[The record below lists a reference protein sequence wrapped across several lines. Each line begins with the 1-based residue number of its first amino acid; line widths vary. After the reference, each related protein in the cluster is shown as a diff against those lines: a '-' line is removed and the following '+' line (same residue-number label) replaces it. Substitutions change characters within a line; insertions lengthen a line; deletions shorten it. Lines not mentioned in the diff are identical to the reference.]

1 MWYKNAIIYLLPDGW
16 QLEAGFAEKL
26 EQAAFTPCMGLDWF
40 SEGFAPPTPFSSD
53 FVFTAQNSN
62 RVCLKHEEKV
72 LPSASVRDL
81 VNGKVA
87 EIQEAEAR
95 NVGRKEKQQLKEQ
108 ITDDLLPRALTQ
120 SRRTEAIFDTE
131 RGFLLVNE
139 ASDKRAEQMLI
150 KLREALG
157 GLKVAMP
164 YTRESPSSLMTEW
177 LLQGHAEGDFK
188 LGYNVLLQGVGDVV
202 PKVKISKKDLTHPEV
217 IQHAKNGMKVVELE
231 LEWREQI
238 SFTLTQNFALK
249 RIRFLDVLQ
258 EEAEQGD
265 DAASLTFASQIIMT
279 EALGEMICELSNL
292 LCGFFDGDLR

>member
-72 LPSASVRDL
+72 LPSATVRDL

-87 EIQEAEAR
+87 KIQEAEAR
-95 NVGRKEKQQLKEQ
+95 NVWWEEKQQLKEQ
-108 ITDDLLPRALTQ
+108 IVDDLLPRALTQ

-131 RGFLLVNE
+131 RGYLLVNE
-139 ASDKRAEQMLI
+139 ASNKRAEQMLI

-164 YTRESPSSLMTEW
+164 HTRESPSSLMTEW
-177 LLQGHAEGDFK
+177 LLQGHAEGDFE

-249 RIRFLDVLQ
+249 RIQFLDVLQ

-265 DAASLTFASQIIMT
+265 DRASLMFSSQIIMT
-279 EALGEMICELSNL
+279 TALGGMLDELANL
-292 LCGFFDGDLR
+292 LGGWVD

>member
-40 SEGFAPPTPFSSD
+40 SEGFVPPTPFSSD
-53 FVFTAQNSN
+53 FVFTAKNSN
-62 RVCLKHEEKV
+62 RVCLKHEKKV
-72 LPSASVRDL
+72 LPSATVRDL
-81 VNGKVA
+81 VHEKVA

-95 NVGRKEKQQLKEQ
+95 NVWHKEKQQLKEQ
-108 ITDDLLPRALTQ
+108 IVDDLLPRALTQ

-131 RGFLLVNE
+131 RGYLLVNE

-157 GLKVAMP
+157 GLKVSLP
-164 YTRESPSSLMTEW
+164 HTRESPSSLMTEW
-177 LLQGHAEGDFK
+177 LLQGYAEGGFE

-202 PKVKISKKDLTHPEV
+202 PKVKISKKDLTTAEV
-217 IQHAKNGMKVVELE
+217 IKHAQNGMQVVELE
-231 LEWREQI
+231 LEWRKQI
-238 SFTLTQNFALK
+238 SFTLTKDFALK
-249 RIRFLDVLQ
+249 RIQFLDVLQ

-265 DAASLTFASQIIMT
+265 DTASLTFASQIIMV
-279 EALGEMICELSNL
+279 EALGEMINELVNL
-292 LCGFFDGDLR
+292 LGGWEN

>member
-40 SEGFAPPTPFSSD
+40 SEGFVPPTPFSSD

-72 LPSASVRDL
+72 LPSATVRDL

-95 NVGRKEKQQLKEQ
+95 NVGHKEKQQLKEQ
-108 ITDDLLPRALTQ
+108 IVDDLLPRALTQ

-131 RGFLLVNE
+131 RGYLLVNE

-177 LLQGHAEGDFK
+177 LLQGHAEGDFE

-249 RIRFLDVLQ
+249 RIQFLDVLQ

-265 DAASLTFASQIIMT
+265 DTASLMFSSQIIMT
-279 EALGEMICELSNL
+279 TALGEMINELVNL
-292 LCGFFDGDLR
+292 LGGWEN

>member
-72 LPSASVRDL
+72 LPADVIRDIL
-81 VNGKVA
+81 DERVA
-87 EIQEAEAR
+87 EIQEAQLR
-95 NVGRKEKQQLKEQ
+95 NVGRKEKQYLKER

-131 RGFLLVNE
+131 RGYLLVNN
-139 ASDKRAEQMLI
+139 AAAAKAENLLT

-157 GLKVAMP
+157 GLEASLPNTKQ
-164 YTRESPSSLMTEW
+164 SPGSLMTDW
-177 LLQGHAEGDFK
+177 LLRGAAEGGFELDSDCELK
-188 LGYNVLLQGVGDVV
+188 GVGDVV
-202 PKVKISKKDLTHPEV
+202 PTVKVSKQDLTADEV
-217 IQHAKNGMKVVELE
+217 VQHVKNGKTVTQLG
-231 LEWREQI
+231 LTWREQI
-238 SFTLTQNFALK
+238 SFILTQDFTLK
-249 RIRFLDVLQ
+249 RIQYLDVLQ
-258 EEAEQGD
+258 EEAEGHGD
-265 DAASLTFASQIIMT
+265 DAASLMFASQILMT
-279 EALGEMICELSNL
+279 EALSTMLDELVSYL
-292 LCGFFDGDLR
+292 GGWQE

>member
-40 SEGFAPPTPFSSD
+40 SEGFVPPTPFSSD

-72 LPSASVRDL
+72 LPSATVRDL

-87 EIQEAEAR
+87 EIKEAEAR
-95 NVGRKEKQQLKEQ
+95 NVWYEEKQQLKEQ

-164 YTRESPSSLMTEW
+164 HTRESPSSLMTEW
-177 LLQGHAEGDFK
+177 LLQGHAEGGFE

-217 IQHAKNGMKVVELE
+217 IQHAKNGMMKVVELE
-231 LEWREQI
+231 LEWRKQI

-249 RIRFLDVLQ
+249 RIRFFDVLQ

-265 DAASLTFASQIIMT
+265 DAASLTFASQIIMV
-279 EALGEMICELSNL
+279 EALGEMINKLVNL
-292 LCGFFDGDLR
+292 LGGWEN

>member
-16 QLEAGFAEKL
+16 QLEAGLNEKL

-72 LPSASVRDL
+72 LPAGVIRDIL
-81 VNGKVA
+81 DERVA
-87 EIQEAEAR
+87 EIQEAQVR
-95 NVGRKEKQQLKEQ
+95 NVGRKEKQYLKEQ
-108 ITDDLLPRALTQ
+108 ITDDLLPLALTK

-164 YTRESPSSLMTEW
+164 QTRESPSSLMTEW
-177 LLQGHAEGDFK
+177 LLQGHAEGDFE

-202 PKVKISKKDLTHPEV
+202 PKVKISKKDLTTAEV
-217 IQHAKNGMKVVELE
+217 IKHAQNGMQVVELE

-238 SFTLTQNFALK
+238 SFTLTQDFTLK
-249 RIRFLDVLQ
+249 RIQYLDVLQ
-258 EEAEQGD
+258 EEAEGHGD
-265 DAASLTFASQIIMT
+265 DAASLTFASQIIMV
-279 EALGEMICELSNL
+279 EALGEMINELANL
-292 LCGFFDGDLR
+292 LGGWVD

>member
-16 QLEAGFAEKL
+16 QLEAGFEEKL

-72 LPSASVRDL
+72 LPAGVIRDIL
-81 VNGKVA
+81 DERVS
-87 EIQEAEAR
+87 EIKEAEAR
-95 NVGRKEKQQLKEQ
+95 NVWYEEKQQLKDQ

-164 YTRESPSSLMTEW
+164 HTRESPASLMTEW
-177 LLQGHAEGDFK
+177 LLQGHAEGDFE
-188 LGYNVLLQGVGDVV
+188 LGYNVLLQGVGDVA
-202 PKVKISKKDLTHPEV
+202 PKVKISKKDLTTAEV
-217 IQHAKNGMKVVELE
+217 IKHAQNGMQVVELE

-238 SFTLTQNFALK
+238 SFTLTKDFTLK
-249 RIRFLDVLQ
+249 RIQFLDVLQ

-265 DAASLTFASQIIMT
+265 DTASLMFSSQIIMT
-279 EALGEMICELSNL
+279 TALGEMINELVNL
-292 LCGFFDGDLR
+292 LGGWVD

>member
-16 QLEAGFAEKL
+16 QFEAGFAEKL

-40 SEGFAPPTPFSSD
+40 SEGFAPPTPFSYD

-72 LPSASVRDL
+72 LPSATVRDL
-81 VNGKVA
+81 VHEKVA

-95 NVGRKEKQQLKEQ
+95 NVGRKEKQQLKEK
-108 ITDDLLPRALTQ
+108 ITDDLLPRALTK
-120 SRRTEAIFDTE
+120 SRRTEAIFDTK
-131 RGFLLVNE
+131 RGYLLVNE

-164 YTRESPSSLMTEW
+164 HTLESPASLMTEW
-177 LLQGHAEGDFK
+177 LLQGHAGGDFE

-202 PKVKISKKDLTHPEV
+202 PKVKISKKDLTTAEV
-217 IQHAKNGMKVVELE
+217 IKHAKNGMQVVELE

-238 SFTLTQNFALK
+238 SFTLPQDFTLK
-249 RIRFLDVLQ
+249 RIQYLDVLQ
-258 EEAEQGD
+258 EIAKVHGD
-265 DAASLTFASQIIMT
+265 DAASLMFASQIIT
-279 EALGEMICELSNL
+279 VEALGEMINELVNL
-292 LCGFFDGDLR
+292 LGSYD

>member
-53 FVFTAQNSN
+53 FVFTAKNSN
-62 RVCLKHEEKV
+62 RVCLKHEKKV
-72 LPSASVRDL
+72 LPSATVRDL

-95 NVGRKEKQQLKEQ
+95 NVWYEEKQQLKEQ

-164 YTRESPSSLMTEW
+164 HTRESPASLMTEW
-177 LLQGHAEGDFK
+177 LLQGHAEGDFE

-249 RIRFLDVLQ
+249 RIQFLDVLQ

-265 DAASLTFASQIIMT
+265 DAARLMFSSQIIMT
-279 EALGEMICELSNL
+279 TALGGMLDELANL
-292 LCGFFDGDLR
+292 LGGWVD

>member
-26 EQAAFTPCMGLDWF
+26 EKGAFTPCMGLDWF

-72 LPSASVRDL
+72 LPSATVRDL

-87 EIQEAEAR
+87 EIKEAEAR
-95 NVGRKEKQQLKEQ
+95 NVWYEEKQQLKEQ
-108 ITDDLLPRALTQ
+108 IIDDLLPRALTQ

-131 RGFLLVNE
+131 RGYLLVNE
-139 ASDKRAEQMLI
+139 ASDKRAEQILI

-164 YTRESPSSLMTEW
+164 HTRESPASLMTEW
-177 LLQGHAEGDFK
+177 LLQGHAEGGFE

-249 RIRFLDVLQ
+249 RIQFLDVLQ

-265 DAASLTFASQIIMT
+265 DTASLMFSSQIIMV
-279 EALGEMICELSNL
+279 EALGEMLDELANL
-292 LCGFFDGDLR
+292 LGGWVD

>member
-72 LPSASVRDL
+72 LPADVIRDIL
-81 VNGKVA
+81 DERVA
-87 EIQEAEAR
+87 EIQEAQVR
-95 NVGRKEKQQLKEQ
+95 NVGRKEKQYLKER
-108 ITDDLLPRALTQ
+108 ITDDLLPRAITQ

-131 RGFLLVNE
+131 RGYLLVNE
-139 ASDKRAEQMLI
+139 ASNKRAEQMLI

-157 GLKVAMP
+157 GLKVSLP

-177 LLQGHAEGDFK
+177 LLQGYAEGGFK

-202 PKVKISKKDLTHPEV
+202 PKVKISKKDLTTAEV
-217 IQHAKNGMKVVELE
+217 IKHAQNGMQVVELE

-238 SFTLTQNFALK
+238 SFTLTKDFTLK
-249 RIRFLDVLQ
+249 RIQFLDALQ

-265 DAASLTFASQIIMT
+265 DTASLMFSSQIIMV
-279 EALGEMICELSNL
+279 EALGEMINKLVNL
-292 LCGFFDGDLR
+292 LGGWEN

>member
-16 QLEAGFAEKL
+16 QLEAGLNEKL

-72 LPSASVRDL
+72 LPSATVRDL
-81 VNGKVA
+81 VHEKVA

-95 NVGRKEKQQLKEQ
+95 NVGHKEKQQLKEQ
-108 ITDDLLPRALTQ
+108 IVDDLLPRALTQ

-131 RGFLLVNE
+131 RGYLLVNE
-139 ASDKRAEQMLI
+139 ASNKRAEQMLI

-157 GLKVAMP
+157 GLKVEMP
-164 YTRESPSSLMTEW
+164 HTQESPSSLMTEW
-177 LLQGHAEGDFK
+177 LLQGHAEGGFE

-202 PKVKISKKDLTHPEV
+202 PKVKISKKDLTTAEV
-217 IQHAKNGMKVVELE
+217 IKHAQNGMQVVELE

-265 DAASLTFASQIIMT
+265 DAASLTFASQIIMV
-279 EALGEMICELSNL
+279 EALGEMINELVNL
-292 LCGFFDGDLR
+292 LGGWVD

>member
-16 QLEAGFAEKL
+16 QPEAGLNEKL
-26 EQAAFTPCMGLDWF
+26 GQAAFTPCMGLDWF

-72 LPSASVRDL
+72 LPSATVRDL
-81 VNGKVA
+81 VHEKVA

-95 NVGRKEKQQLKEQ
+95 NVGRKEKQYLKER

-131 RGFLLVNE
+131 RGYLLVNE
-139 ASDKRAEQMLI
+139 ASNKRAEQMLI

-164 YTRESPSSLMTEW
+164 HTRESPASLMTEW
-177 LLQGHAEGDFK
+177 LLQGHAEGGFE

-202 PKVKISKKDLTHPEV
+202 PKVKISKKDLTTAEV
-217 IQHAKNGMKVVELE
+217 IKHAQNGMQVVELE

-238 SFTLTQNFALK
+238 SFTLTKDFALK

-265 DAASLTFASQIIMT
+265 DTASLTFASQIIMT
-279 EALGEMICELSNL
+279 TALGGMLDELANL
-292 LCGFFDGDLR
+292 LGGWVD

>member
-53 FVFTAQNSN
+53 FVFTANSN

-72 LPSASVRDL
+72 LPSATVRDL

-87 EIQEAEAR
+87 EIKEAEAR
-95 NVGRKEKQQLKEQ
+95 NVWYEEKQQLKEQ

-131 RGFLLVNE
+131 RGYLLVNE
-139 ASDKRAEQMLI
+139 ASDKRAEKMLI
-150 KLREALG
+150 KLSEALG

-164 YTRESPSSLMTEW
+164 HTRESPSSLMTEW
-177 LLQGHAEGDFK
+177 LLQGHAEGDFE

-249 RIRFLDVLQ
+249 RIRFSDVLQ

-265 DAASLTFASQIIMT
+265 DTASLMFSSQIIMV
-279 EALGEMICELSNL
+279 EALGEMLDELANL
-292 LCGFFDGDLR
+292 LGGWVD

>member
-16 QLEAGFAEKL
+16 QLEAGLNEKL

-72 LPSASVRDL
+72 LPAGVIRDIL
-81 VNGKVA
+81 DERVA
-87 EIQEAEAR
+87 EIQEAQLR
-95 NVGRKEKQQLKEQ
+95 NVGRKEKQYLKER

-131 RGFLLVNE
+131 RGYLLVNE
-139 ASDKRAEQMLI
+139 ASNKRAEQMLI

-157 GLKVAMP
+157 GLKVVMP
-164 YTRESPSSLMTEW
+164 HTQESPSSLMTEW
-177 LLQGHAEGDFK
+177 LLQGHAEGGFE

-202 PKVKISKKDLTHPEV
+202 PKVKISKKDLTTAEV
-217 IQHAKNGMKVVELE
+217 IKHAQNGMQVVELE

-238 SFTLTQNFALK
+238 SFTLTKDFTLK
-249 RIRFLDVLQ
+249 RIQFLDVLQ
-258 EEAEQGD
+258 EEAEQGED
-265 DAASLTFASQIIMT
+265 TASLMFSSQIIMT
-279 EALGEMICELSNL
+279 TALGGMLDELVNL
-292 LCGFFDGDLR
+292 LGGWEN

>member
-72 LPSASVRDL
+72 LPSATVRDL

-95 NVGRKEKQQLKEQ
+95 NVWYEEKQQLKDQ

-164 YTRESPSSLMTEW
+164 HTRESPASLMTEW
-177 LLQGHAEGDFK
+177 LLQGHAEGDFE

-238 SFTLTQNFALK
+238 SFTLTQNFTLK
-249 RIRFLDVLQ
+249 RIQFLDALQ
-258 EEAEQGD
+258 QAAEQGD
-265 DAASLTFASQIIMT
+265 D
-279 EALGEMICELSNL
+279 
-292 LCGFFDGDLR
+292 D

>member
-16 QLEAGFAEKL
+16 QPEAGLNEKL
-26 EQAAFTPCMGLDWF
+26 GQAAFTPCMGLDWF
-40 SEGFAPPTPFSSD
+40 SEGFVPPTPFSSD

-72 LPSASVRDL
+72 LPAGVIRDIL
-81 VNGKVA
+81 DERVA
-87 EIQEAEAR
+87 EIKEAQVR
-95 NVGRKEKQQLKEQ
+95 NVWYEEKQYLKER

-131 RGFLLVNE
+131 RGYLLVNE
-139 ASDKRAEQMLI
+139 ASNKRAEQMLI

-157 GLKVAMP
+157 GLKVEMP
-164 YTRESPSSLMTEW
+164 HTHESPSSLMTEW
-177 LLQGHAEGDFK
+177 LLQGHAEGGFE

-279 EALGEMICELSNL
+279 TALGGMLDELANL
-292 LCGFFDGDLR
+292 LGGWVD

>member
-53 FVFTAQNSN
+53 FVFTANSN

-72 LPSASVRDL
+72 LPSATVRDL

-95 NVGRKEKQQLKEQ
+95 NVWSKEKQQLKEQ
-108 ITDDLLPRALTQ
+108 IVDDLLPRALTK

-131 RGFLLVNE
+131 RGYLLVNE

-177 LLQGHAEGDFK
+177 LLQGHAEGDFE

-249 RIRFLDVLQ
+249 RIRFSDVLQ

-265 DAASLTFASQIIMT
+265 DTASLMFSSQIIMV
-279 EALGEMICELSNL
+279 EALGEMLDELANL
-292 LCGFFDGDLR
+292 LGGWVD

>member
-72 LPSASVRDL
+72 LPSATVRDL

-87 EIQEAEAR
+87 EIKEAEAR
-95 NVGRKEKQQLKEQ
+95 NVWYEEKQQLKEQ

-131 RGFLLVNE
+131 RGYLLVNE
-139 ASDKRAEQMLI
+139 ASDKRAEKMLI
-150 KLREALG
+150 KLSEALG

-164 YTRESPSSLMTEW
+164 HTRESPSSLMTEW
-177 LLQGHAEGDFK
+177 LLSGAAEGGFE
-188 LGYNVLLQGVGDVV
+188 LGFNVLMQGVGDVV

-249 RIRFLDVLQ
+249 RIRFSDVLQ

-265 DAASLTFASQIIMT
+265 DTASLMFSSQIIMV
-279 EALGEMICELSNL
+279 EALGEMLDELANL
-292 LCGFFDGDLR
+292 LGGWVD

>member
-72 LPSASVRDL
+72 LPSATVRDL

-87 EIQEAEAR
+87 EIKEAEAR
-95 NVGRKEKQQLKEQ
+95 NVWYEEKQQLKEQ

-131 RGFLLVNE
+131 RGYLLVNE

-177 LLQGHAEGDFK
+177 LLQGHAEGDFE

-202 PKVKISKKDLTHPEV
+202 PKVKISKKDLTTAEV
-217 IQHAKNGMKVVELE
+217 IKHAQNGMQVVELE

-238 SFTLTQNFALK
+238 SFTLTKDFTLK
-249 RIRFLDVLQ
+249 RIQFLDVLQ

-265 DAASLTFASQIIMT
+265 DAASLTFASQIIMV
-279 EALGEMICELSNL
+279 EALGEMINKLVNL
-292 LCGFFDGDLR
+292 LGGWVD

>member
-16 QLEAGFAEKL
+16 QLEAGLNEKL

-72 LPSASVRDL
+72 LPSATVRDL
-81 VNGKVA
+81 VHEKVA
-87 EIQEAEAR
+87 AIEAAEAR
-95 NVGRKEKQQLKEQ
+95 NVGRKEKQYLKER

-131 RGFLLVNE
+131 RGYLLVNE
-139 ASDKRAEQMLI
+139 ASNKRAEQMLI

-157 GLKVAMP
+157 GLKVVMP
-164 YTRESPSSLMTEW
+164 HTQESPSSLMTEW
-177 LLQGHAEGDFK
+177 LLQGHAEGDFE

-217 IQHAKNGMKVVELE
+217 IQHAKNGMNVVELE

-249 RIRFLDVLQ
+249 RIQFLDVLQ

-265 DAASLTFASQIIMT
+265 DTASLMFSSQIIMV
-279 EALGEMICELSNL
+279 EALGEMINELVNL
-292 LCGFFDGDLR
+292 LGGWVD

>member
-53 FVFTAQNSN
+53 FVFTAKNSN

-95 NVGRKEKQQLKEQ
+95 NVWYEEKQQLKEQ
-108 ITDDLLPRALTQ
+108 IVDDLLPRALTQ

-139 ASDKRAEQMLI
+139 ASDKRAEQILI

-177 LLQGHAEGDFK
+177 LLQGHAEGGFE

-249 RIRFLDVLQ
+249 RIQFLDVLQ

-265 DAASLTFASQIIMT
+265 NAASFTFASQIIMT
-279 EALGEMICELSNL
+279 TALGGMLDELANL
-292 LCGFFDGDLR
+292 LGGWVD

>member
-72 LPSASVRDL
+72 LPSATVRDL

-87 EIQEAEAR
+87 EIKEAEAR
-95 NVGRKEKQQLKEQ
+95 NVWYEEKQQLKEQ
-108 ITDDLLPRALTQ
+108 IIDDLLPRALTQ

-131 RGFLLVNE
+131 RGYLLVNE

-177 LLQGHAEGDFK
+177 LLQGHAEGDFE

-279 EALGEMICELSNL
+279 TALGGMLDELANL
-292 LCGFFDGDLR
+292 LGGWVD

>member
-40 SEGFAPPTPFSSD
+40 SEGFVPPTPFSSD

-72 LPSASVRDL
+72 LPSATVRDL
-81 VNGKVA
+81 VHEKVA

-95 NVGRKEKQQLKEQ
+95 NVWHKEKQQLKEQ
-108 ITDDLLPRALTQ
+108 IVNDLLPRALTQ

-131 RGFLLVNE
+131 RGYLLVNE

-157 GLKVAMP
+157 GLKVSLP

-177 LLQGHAEGDFK
+177 LLQGYAEGGFK

-202 PKVKISKKDLTHPEV
+202 PKVKISKKDLTTAEV
-217 IQHAKNGMKVVELE
+217 IKHAKNGMQVVELE

-238 SFTLTQNFALK
+238 SFTLTKDFALK
-249 RIRFLDVLQ
+249 RIQFLDVLQ

-265 DAASLTFASQIIMT
+265 DTASLMFSSQIIMV
-279 EALGEMICELSNL
+279 EALGEMINELVNL
-292 LCGFFDGDLR
+292 LGGWEN

>member
-40 SEGFAPPTPFSSD
+40 SEGFAPPTPFSYD

-72 LPSASVRDL
+72 LPSATVRDL
-81 VNGKVA
+81 VHEKVA

-108 ITDDLLPRALTQ
+108 ITDDLLPRALTK
-120 SRRTEAIFDTE
+120 SRRTEAIFDTK
-131 RGFLLVNE
+131 RGYLLVNE

-164 YTRESPSSLMTEW
+164 HTRESPASLMTKW
-177 LLQGHAEGDFK
+177 LLQGHAGGDFE

-202 PKVKISKKDLTHPEV
+202 PKVKISKKDLTTAEV
-217 IQHAKNGMKVVELE
+217 IKHAQNGMQVVELE

-238 SFTLTQNFALK
+238 SFTLTQDFKLK
-249 RIRFLDVLQ
+249 RIQYLDVLQ
-258 EEAEQGD
+258 EIAKVHGD
-265 DAASLTFASQIIMT
+265 DAASLMFASQIIT
-279 EALGEMICELSNL
+279 VEALGEMINELVNL
-292 LCGFFDGDLR
+292 LGGYD

>member
-72 LPSASVRDL
+72 LPSATVRDL
-81 VNGKVA
+81 VHEKVA

-95 NVGRKEKQQLKEQ
+95 NVGRKEKQELKEQ

-131 RGFLLVNE
+131 RGYLLVNE

-164 YTRESPSSLMTEW
+164 HTRESPASLMTEW
-177 LLQGHAEGDFK
+177 LLQGHAEGDFE

-265 DAASLTFASQIIMT
+265 DTASLMFSSQIIMT
-279 EALGEMICELSNL
+279 TALGGMLDELANL
-292 LCGFFDGDLR
+292 LCGWVD

>member
-40 SEGFAPPTPFSSD
+40 SEGFVPPTPFSSD

-72 LPSASVRDL
+72 LPSATVRDL

-87 EIQEAEAR
+87 EIKEAEAR
-95 NVGRKEKQQLKEQ
+95 NVWYEEKQQLKDQ

-157 GLKVAMP
+157 GLKVVMP
-164 YTRESPSSLMTEW
+164 HTQESPSSLMTEW
-177 LLQGHAEGDFK
+177 LLQGHAEGGFE

-202 PKVKISKKDLTHPEV
+202 PKVKISKKDLTTAEV
-217 IQHAKNGMKVVELE
+217 IKHAQNGMQVVELE

-249 RIRFLDVLQ
+249 RIQFLDVLQ

-265 DAASLTFASQIIMT
+265 NAASLTFASQIIMV
-279 EALGEMICELSNL
+279 EALGEMINELANL
-292 LCGFFDGDLR
+292 LGGWVD

>member
-16 QLEAGFAEKL
+16 QLEAGLNEKL

-72 LPSASVRDL
+72 LPAGVIRDIL
-81 VNGKVA
+81 DERVA
-87 EIQEAEAR
+87 EIQEAQLR
-95 NVGRKEKQQLKEQ
+95 NVGRKEKQYLKER

-131 RGFLLVNE
+131 RGYLLVNE
-139 ASDKRAEQMLI
+139 ASNKRAEQMLI

-157 GLKVAMP
+157 GLKVEMP
-164 YTRESPSSLMTEW
+164 HTQESPSSLMTEW
-177 LLQGHAEGDFK
+177 LLQGRAEGGFE
-188 LGYNVLLQGVGDVV
+188 LGYNVLLQGVGDVE
-202 PKVKISKKDLTHPEV
+202 PKVKISKKDLTTAEV
-217 IQHAKNGMKVVELE
+217 IKHAQNGMQVVELE

-238 SFTLTQNFALK
+238 SFTLTKDFTLK
-249 RIRFLDVLQ
+249 RIQFLDVLQ
-258 EEAEQGD
+258 EEEEQGD
-265 DAASLTFASQIIMT
+265 DTASLTFASQIIMV
-279 EALGEMICELSNL
+279 EALGEMINELANL
-292 LCGFFDGDLR
+292 LGGWVD

>member
-72 LPSASVRDL
+72 LPSATVRDL

-87 EIQEAEAR
+87 EIKEAEAR
-95 NVGRKEKQQLKEQ
+95 NVWYEEKQQLKEQ

-131 RGFLLVNE
+131 RGYLLVNE
-139 ASDKRAEQMLI
+139 ASDKRAEKMLI
-150 KLREALG
+150 KLSEALG

-164 YTRESPSSLMTEW
+164 HTRESPSSLMTEW
-177 LLQGHAEGDFK
+177 LLSGAAEGGFE
-188 LGYNVLLQGVGDVV
+188 LGFNVLMQGVGDVV

-249 RIRFLDVLQ
+249 RIRFSDVLQ

-265 DAASLTFASQIIMT
+265 DTASLMFSSQIIMA
-279 EALGEMICELSNL
+279 EALGEMLDELANL
-292 LCGFFDGDLR
+292 LGGWVD

>member
-72 LPSASVRDL
+72 LPSATVRDL

-95 NVGRKEKQQLKEQ
+95 NVWYEEKQQLKEQ

-164 YTRESPSSLMTEW
+164 HTRESPASLMTEW
-177 LLQGHAEGDFK
+177 LLQGHAEGDFE

-279 EALGEMICELSNL
+279 TALGGMLDELANL
-292 LCGFFDGDLR
+292 LGGWVD

>member
-72 LPSASVRDL
+72 LPSATVRDS
-81 VNGKVA
+81 VHEKVA

-95 NVGRKEKQQLKEQ
+95 NVGHKEKQQLKEQ
-108 ITDDLLPRALTQ
+108 IVDDLLPRALTQ
-120 SRRTEAIFDTE
+120 SRRTEAILDTE
-131 RGFLLVNE
+131 RGYLLVNE
-139 ASDKRAEQMLI
+139 ASNKRAEQMLI

-157 GLKVAMP
+157 GLKVVMP
-164 YTRESPSSLMTEW
+164 HTQESPSSLMTEW
-177 LLQGHAEGDFK
+177 LLQGHAEGDFE

-202 PKVKISKKDLTHPEV
+202 PKVKISKKDLTTAEV
-217 IQHAKNGMKVVELE
+217 IKHAQNGMQVVELE

-238 SFTLTQNFALK
+238 SFTLTKDFTLK
-249 RIRFLDVLQ
+249 RIQFLDALQ
-258 EEAEQGD
+258 EVAEQGD
-265 DAASLTFASQIIMT
+265 DAASLMFSSQIIMV
-279 EALGEMICELSNL
+279 EALGEMINELVNL
-292 LCGFFDGDLR
+292 LGGWVD

>member
-26 EQAAFTPCMGLDWF
+26 EQAAFTPCMGFDLF

-72 LPSASVRDL
+72 LPAGVIRDIL
-81 VNGKVA
+81 DERVA
-87 EIQEAEAR
+87 EIQEAQVR
-95 NVGRKEKQQLKEQ
+95 NVGRKEKQYLKER

-131 RGFLLVNE
+131 RGYLLVNE
-139 ASDKRAEQMLI
+139 ASNKRAEQMLI

-157 GLKVAMP
+157 GLKVEMP
-164 YTRESPSSLMTEW
+164 HTQESPSSLMTQW
-177 LLQGHAEGDFK
+177 LLQGHAEGGFE
-188 LGYNVLLQGVGDVV
+188 LGYNVLLQGFGDVE
-202 PKVKISKKDLTHPEV
+202 PKVKISKKDLTTAEV
-217 IQHAKNGMKVVELE
+217 IKHAQNGMQVVELE

-238 SFTLTQNFALK
+238 SFTLTKDFTLK
-249 RIRFLDVLQ
+249 RIQFLDVLQ
-258 EEAEQGD
+258 EEEEQGD
-265 DAASLTFASQIIMT
+265 DTASLMFSSQIIMV
-279 EALGEMICELSNL
+279 EALGEMINELVNL
-292 LCGFFDGDLR
+292 LGGWEN

>member
-40 SEGFAPPTPFSSD
+40 SEGFVPPTPFSSD

-72 LPSASVRDL
+72 LPSATVRDL

-108 ITDDLLPRALTQ
+108 IVDDLLPRALTQ

-131 RGFLLVNE
+131 RGYLLVNE

-177 LLQGHAEGDFK
+177 LLQGHAEGDFE

-249 RIRFLDVLQ
+249 RIQFLDVLQ

-265 DAASLTFASQIIMT
+265 DTASLMFSSQIIMT
-279 EALGEMICELSNL
+279 TALGGMLDELANL
-292 LCGFFDGDLR
+292 LCGWVD

>member
-16 QLEAGFAEKL
+16 QLEAGLNEKL

-72 LPSASVRDL
+72 LPAGVIRDIL
-81 VNGKVA
+81 DERVA
-87 EIQEAEAR
+87 EIQEAQLR
-95 NVGRKEKQQLKEQ
+95 NVGRKEKQYLKER

-131 RGFLLVNE
+131 RGYLLVNE
-139 ASDKRAEQMLI
+139 ASNKRAEQMLI

-157 GLKVAMP
+157 GLKVEMP
-164 YTRESPSSLMTEW
+164 HTQESPSSLMTEW
-177 LLQGHAEGDFK
+177 LLQGHAEGGFE

-202 PKVKISKKDLTHPEV
+202 PKVKISKKDLTTAEV
-217 IQHAKNGMKVVELE
+217 IKHAQNGMQVVELE

-238 SFTLTQNFALK
+238 SFTLTKDFTLK
-249 RIRFLDVLQ
+249 RIQFLDVLQ

-265 DAASLTFASQIIMT
+265 DTASLMFSSQIIMV
-279 EALGEMICELSNL
+279 EALGEMINELVNL
-292 LCGFFDGDLR
+292 LGGWVD

>member
-16 QLEAGFAEKL
+16 QPEAGLNEKL
-26 EQAAFTPCMGLDWF
+26 GQAAFTPCMGLDWF
-40 SEGFAPPTPFSSD
+40 SEGFVPPTPFSSD

-72 LPSASVRDL
+72 LPAGVIRDIL
-81 VNGKVA
+81 DERVA
-87 EIQEAEAR
+87 EIQEAQLR
-95 NVGRKEKQQLKEQ
+95 NVGRKEKQYLKER
-108 ITDDLLPRALTQ
+108 ITDDLLPRAPTQ

-131 RGFLLVNE
+131 RGYLLVNE
-139 ASDKRAEQMLI
+139 ASNKRAEQMLI

-177 LLQGHAEGDFK
+177 LLQGHAEGDFE

-265 DAASLTFASQIIMT
+265 DAASLTFASQIIMV
-279 EALGEMICELSNL
+279 EALGEMINKLVNL
-292 LCGFFDGDLR
+292 LGGWEN

>member
-72 LPSASVRDL
+72 LPSATVRDL
-81 VNGKVA
+81 VHEKVA

-108 ITDDLLPRALTQ
+108 ITDDLLPHALTQ

-164 YTRESPSSLMTEW
+164 HTRESPASLMTEW
-177 LLQGHAEGDFK
+177 LLQGHAEGGFE
-188 LGYNVLLQGVGDVV
+188 LGYNVLLQGVGDVE
-202 PKVKISKKDLTHPEV
+202 PKVKISKKDLTTAEV
-217 IQHAKNGMKVVELE
+217 IKHAQNGMQVVELE

-249 RIRFLDVLQ
+249 RIQFLDVLQ

-265 DAASLTFASQIIMT
+265 DTASLMFSSQIIMT
-279 EALGEMICELSNL
+279 TALCEMINELVNL
-292 LCGFFDGDLR
+292 LGGWVD